1 MNMDINNARTRLR
14 RTFHY
19 PTDESSNGSTPEV
32 LDEEGMFPGVLLK
45 NIMSLGSP
53 TQTHG

>member
-1 MNMDINNARTRLR
+1 MDISNARTRLR

-32 LDEEGMFPGVLLK
+32 LDEEGMPLGLLLK
-45 NIMSLGSP
+45 NTVMQKLPMHTEG
-53 TQTHG
+53 

>member
-1 MNMDINNARTRLR
+1 MDISNARTRLR

-32 LDEEGMFPGVLLK
+32 LDEEGMLPGHHSYNTTIRYDVP
-45 NIMSLGSP
+45 MCTDG
-53 TQTHG
+53 

>member
-1 MNMDINNARTRLR
+1 MDINNARTRLR

-45 NIMSLGSP
+45 NIMSLDSP